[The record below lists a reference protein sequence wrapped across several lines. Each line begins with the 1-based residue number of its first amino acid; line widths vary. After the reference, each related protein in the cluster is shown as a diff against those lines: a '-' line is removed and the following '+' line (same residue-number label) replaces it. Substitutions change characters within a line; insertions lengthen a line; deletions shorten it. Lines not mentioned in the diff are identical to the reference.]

1 MKKKKENTLSTKK
14 KSRKPRSRPSF
25 KVLLFWKMDIK
36 SRPSFSENV
45 TRFPEN
51 VTWCPEMVI
60 QFPKNV
66 PWFPKNYDK
75 FCNKKLLGILFG
87 VPVFKKFSSVSLKC
101 YLVSCDNMWLGFPK
115 MWPGFP
121 KRGHGLQKNEKIFL
135 KTGSHFW
142 KTGSHIQETWSPQ
155 KFNLT
160 VPLKTVCNIRA
171 KKLSPLFF

>member
-51 VTWCPEMVI
+51 VTRCSEMVT

-87 VPVFKKFSSVSLKC
+87 VPVSKKCSSVSLKC

-121 KRGHGLQKNEKIFL
+121 KRGHGLQKN
-135 KTGSHFW
+135 
-142 KTGSHIQETWSPQ
+142 IQETWSPQ

-160 VPLKTVCNIRA
+160 VPLKTVLEYQG
-171 KKLSPLFF
+171 KKVIAIVFLVLQVFLAVIIV